1 MYRCDTVSLT
11 FWRFVVRRAVFS
23 AVVVLVVVIL
33 TFGLIRLAPGDPAEL
48 LAGEAASPEYVKRVR
63 EDYGLDRPVY
73 EQLIIY
79 LSGIIRGDLGF
90 SISFSR
96 PVLDVILERLP
107 QTMLLVGSAITI
119 ALVVGIL
126 LGILSARRAFKVQD
140 TVITAVTLTLYSTP
154 VFWLGMM
161 LILLFSLWIPIFP
174 TGGYFDVGVEKNLTE
189 FILNVSW
196 HLILPACTLSV
207 FFLALYTRLT
217 RAGLLDALSSNYI
230 IGARAKGVPERI
242 LLYKHA
248 LKNALLP
255 IVTVAAIQIGLM
267 VGGVVLTEGV
277 FSWPGVGQLL
287 IQAVG
292 YRDYMLVTGIFLITA
307 VSVSIANFAADIIY
321 AIIDPRI
328 RTG

>member
-1 MYRCDTVSLT
+1 MT
-11 FWRFVVRRAVFS
+11 FLRFVVRRAVFS

-230 IGARAKGVPERI
+230 IGARA
-242 LLYKHA
+242 
-248 LKNALLP
+248 
-255 IVTVAAIQIGLM
+255 
-267 VGGVVLTEGV
+267 
-277 FSWPGVGQLL
+277 
-287 IQAVG
+287 
-292 YRDYMLVTGIFLITA
+292 
-307 VSVSIANFAADIIY
+307 
-321 AIIDPRI
+321 
-328 RTG
+328 

>member
-1 MYRCDTVSLT
+1 M
-11 FWRFVVRRAVFS
+11 VRRAIFS
-23 AVVVLVVVIL
+23 AIVVLVVVIL
-33 TFGLIRLAPGDPAEL
+33 TFTLIRLAPGDPAEL
-48 LAGEAASPEYVKRVR
+48 LAGEAASPEYVAAVR
-63 EDYGLDRPVY
+63 EVYGLDRPIY
-73 EQLIIY
+73 EQLAIY
-79 LSGIIRGDLGF
+79 ISGIIRGDLGF

-107 QTMLLVGSAITI
+107 QTILLVGSAIAI
-119 ALVVGIL
+119 SLILGIF
-126 LGILSARRAFKVQD
+126 LGILSARKAFKVQD
-140 TVITAVTLTLYSTP
+140 TLITGITLTLYSTP

-161 LILLFSLWIPIFP
+161 LILIFSLWIPVFP
-174 TGGYFDVGVEKNLTE
+174 TGGYFDVGVEKNLTD
-189 FILNVSW
+189 FVLNVAW
-196 HLILPACTLSV
+196 HLVLPACTLSA

-230 IGARAKGVPERI
+230 VGARSKGVPERAI
-242 LLYKHA
+242 LYRHA

-255 IVTVAAIQIGLM
+255 IITVAAIQIGLM

-292 YRDYMLVTGIFLITA
+292 YRDYILVTGIFLLTA
-307 VSVSIANFAADIIY
+307 VSVSIANFAADIVY

>member
-1 MYRCDTVSLT
+1 MT

>member
-63 EDYGLDRPVY
+63 EDYGLDRPIY

>member
-1 MYRCDTVSLT
+1 MT

-63 EDYGLDRPVY
+63 EDYGLDRPIY